1 MKVPGKHEILAE
13 AEALT
18 AQWLHT
24 VSGASALVERIND
37 SSVADWRWAS
47 NEFKGR
53 VESALVAL
61 NAAQTTFI
69 DDGEGLH
76 PGAPYER
83 AQGVSG
89 HQTACQRLGKCNSA
103 LAFNAQNIEAK
114 GSAKVCGSLGVRP
127 RQ

>member
-13 AEALT
+13 AEALK

-76 PGAPYER
+76 PGAPYAR

-89 HQTACQRLGKCNSA
+89 HQGPCQHVA
-103 LAFNAQNIEAK
+103 A
-114 GSAKVCGSLGVRP
+114 
-127 RQ
+127 

>member
-1 MKVPGKHEILAE
+1 MK
-13 AEALT
+13 

-24 VSGASALVERIND
+24 VSGASALVERINA

-47 NEFKGR
+47 SEFKGR

-89 HQTACQRLGKCNSA
+89 HQGACLHVA
-103 LAFNAQNIEAK
+103 A
-114 GSAKVCGSLGVRP
+114 
-127 RQ
+127 